1 VNLTMMGPLQWQEER
16 VGGVVVIA
24 LERSLKGG
32 VEAALKE
39 RIDELVRQGDLQIV
53 IDLEWVPYVDST
65 ELGRL
70 MRCHLSVR
78 KAGGRVRLCNLS
90 ERMRLLLRMTHLDT
104 VFDLHDSREAALS
117 AVGAGHSLSGGG
129 AGAAS

>member
-1 VNLTMMGPLQWQEER
+1 MTGSLQWEEER
-16 VGGVVVIA
+16 VGQVVVIA

-39 RIDELVRQGDLQIV
+39 RIDTLVRQGSLQVV
-53 IDLEWVPYVDST
+53 IDLERVPYVDST

-104 VFDLHDSREAALS
+104 VFELYDSQEAALS
-117 AVGAGHSLSGGG
+117 AISSGPCDVG
-129 AGAAS
+129 

>member
-1 VNLTMMGPLQWQEER
+1 MAGSLQWQEER
-16 VGGVVVIA
+16 IGQVVVIA

-39 RIDELVRQGDLQIV
+39 RIDTLVRQGSLQIV
-53 IDLEWVPYVDST
+53 IDLRYVPYVDST

-104 VFDLHDSREAALS
+104 VFDLYDSREGALI
-117 AVGAGHSLSGGG
+117 AIGDGHATAGMGTEGTS
-129 AGAAS
+129 

>member
-1 VNLTMMGPLQWQEER
+1 MTGSLQWQEER

-32 VEAALKE
+32 VDAALKE
-39 RIDELVRQGDLQIV
+39 RIDTLVRQGNLQIV
-53 IDLEWVPYVDST
+53 IDLERVPYVDST

-70 MRCHLSVR
+70 MRSHLSVR

-104 VFDLHDSREAALS
+104 VFELYDSQEAALS
-117 AVGAGHSLSGGG
+117 AIGAGRL
-129 AGAAS
+129 